1 MTKTITDIIN
11 ALPLGTVVV
20 IHFTIGSIE
29 WRTSVSMEG
38 FLGQTLGSRV
48 VKRIS
53 RTVRRNGDEVCNIY
67 PIDGK
72 RPLFR

>member
-1 MTKTITDIIN
+1 MCGTCGFE
-11 ALPLGTVVV
+11 AL
-20 IHFTIGSIE
+20 HFTIGSIE

>member
-29 WRTSVSMEG
+29 WRTSIDMDG
-38 FLGQTLGSRV
+38 FLGQTLGSRA

-53 RTVRRNGDEVCNIY
+53 RAIRRNGDEVCNIY
-67 PIDGK
+67 PINGR

>member
-53 RTVRRNGDEVCNIY
+53 RTVLWLDNSSTLKAYSLPASLKE
-67 PIDGK
+67 
-72 RPLFR
+72 